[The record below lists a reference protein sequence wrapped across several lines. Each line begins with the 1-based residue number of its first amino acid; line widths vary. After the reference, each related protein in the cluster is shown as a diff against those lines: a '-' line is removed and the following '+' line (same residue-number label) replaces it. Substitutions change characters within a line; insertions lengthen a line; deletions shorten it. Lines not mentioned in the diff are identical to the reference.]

1 MSGWLSNEIMF
12 RWSCEKLETTMVC
25 HHRWL
30 SILFRIKLSMEFEIM
45 KINVFDE
52 ICFQEVD
59 SPRGVIPLVD
69 VGIREIDDDRTKQ
82 FCLELFPLT
91 GDKVKASKP
100 APGEIGKWIDGLFSE
115 SFSRVKT

>member
-1 MSGWLSNEIMF
+1 M
-12 RWSCEKLETTMVC
+12 
-25 HHRWL
+25 
-30 SILFRIKLSMEFEIM
+30 
-45 KINVFDE
+45 
-52 ICFQEVD
+52 
-59 SPRGVIPLVD
+59 IPLVD

-115 SFSRVKT
+115 SFNRTNISTCEFFQVIIQCIVCQHRRKTIVKTGFAHYVLQVKINYQNKDFLSRVYMCVRVFCVDSQT